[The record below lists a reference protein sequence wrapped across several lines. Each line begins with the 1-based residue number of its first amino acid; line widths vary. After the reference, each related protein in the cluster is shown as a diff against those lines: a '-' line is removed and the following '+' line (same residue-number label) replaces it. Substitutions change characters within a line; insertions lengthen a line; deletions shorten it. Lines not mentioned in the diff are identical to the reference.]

1 MCEWLV
7 DQSGRTH
14 FWIDE
19 PLSTLTQWPQG
30 STCPLVLD
38 APGTCTR
45 GGYPEYVV
53 NATTVK
59 HIQAAVN
66 FARNKNVRN
75 AGYDFGGRSMG
86 AGSLSVWVHNLKD
99 FEFIP
104 EYTVGRYSGM
114 AVRVWAGVESWEHF
128 NHMAA
133 NNISVVAPG
142 GSTIG
147 AVGRW
152 ISVAGY
158 GALTNKYG
166 LGADQVLSINV
177 ITADGHFL
185 TVDPTSSN
193 RDLWWALR
201 GGGPTTRENP
211 PPGDPNALTNLTA
224 FWDGVSFASSRTSR
238 RPPTSPSSGR
248 STTASRDSHGIP
260 VTLPTNPIPTP
271 YAGDFPINA
280 RYRSRLFPARLWDGS
295 REGSWSA
302 VFEVIRAGVEE
313 AGYTFHG
320 IAYYSPTREV
330 AGWPASVPRRPCR
343 RQRGAPGMA
352 RGGQLPPPGRDHE
365 EVGSVGGL
373 LGEDDGRRGAV
384 GGDH

>member
-224 FWDGVSFASSRTSR
+224 FWDGVSFAYRYCPNIIAAGGYCFSCITQLGNSSFRFTSAQIV
-238 RPPTSPSSGR
+238 P
-248 STTASRDSHGIP
+248 DI
-260 VTLPTNPIPTP
+260 TP
-271 YAGDFPINA
+271 AAHFTNA